1 MVPRF
6 GRPVASLG
14 PAVARLRTSISR
26 LGRFVV
32 PSGALI
38 LELGGSTII
47 ARVMA
52 LGPIV
57 VHPAILPE
65 TTRQSE
71 KGPTEVDPS
80 LWAGRCAR
88 HPGGR

>member
-1 MVPRF
+1 
-6 GRPVASLG
+6 
-14 PAVARLRTSISR
+14 
-26 LGRFVV
+26 
-32 PSGALI
+32 
-38 LELGGSTII
+38 
-47 ARVMA
+47 MA